1 MRESELEDDEL
12 DEDDEED
19 EEEEDEEDE
28 ELLSDSDDNF
38 ISIVSI
44 GGQDKTQGDSL
55 IT

>member
-12 DEDDEED
+12 DDDDEEED
-19 EEEEDEEDE
+19 EEEDE

-44 GGQDKTQGDSL
+44 GRQDKTQGDSL

>member
-12 DEDDEED
+12 DDDDEED
-19 EEEEDEEDE
+19 EEEEDE

>member
-12 DEDDEED
+12 DDDDEED
-19 EEEEDEEDE
+19 EEEEDE

-44 GGQDKTQGDSL
+44 GGQDKTQGDSF